1 MHGRHLRA
9 VFAGA
14 ARSQQAAKARH
25 DDAAKRPFP
34 GGEAPLHACLHA
46 LRVMY
51 SYSLFING
59 SVPEIL
65 VPFRRQGDVVG
76 DVVGDA
82 AIAEV
87 QPFVH
92 DIAERGVGEPRL
104 LCGAFLSAFLSHDSA
119 DWKSYTGNPFL
130 GGPGIC
136 RFLGKPCQRIRL
148 LFLSNMGKHNILPN
162 FIGERCG

>member
-1 MHGRHLRA
+1 MHVRRLRA

-34 GGEAPLHACLHA
+34 GGEAPLHAYLHA

-104 LCGAFLSAFLSHDSA
+104 LRLVQQFGKDSGR
-119 DWKSYTGNPFL
+119 KRLRGVSE
-130 GGPGIC
+130 
-136 RFLGKPCQRIRL
+136 RFSEP
-148 LFLSNMGKHNILPN
+148 
-162 FIGERCG
+162 